1 MPYNEIVEGT
11 LIRTDTTI
19 GVDWETAKTI
29 RELSAKYDKT
39 KKAMLRQIIREWME
53 QEALAQVALADF
65 NAKRKRHQRN

>member
-1 MPYNEIVEGT
+1 MPHNEIIEGT

-29 RELSAKYDKT
+29 HELSAKYDKT

-53 QEALAQVALADF
+53 QEAMAHAELAKFQAEMK
-65 NAKRKRHQRN
+65 KRQRN

>member
-29 RELSAKYDKT
+29 RELSAAHDKT

-53 QEALAQVALADF
+53 QEAVAQAALAEF
-65 NAKRKRHQRN
+65 KAKIKRN

>member
-1 MPYNEIVEGT
+1 MPHNEIIEGT

-29 RELSAKYDKT
+29 HELSAKYDKT

-53 QEALAQVALADF
+53 QEAMAQAALADF
-65 NAKRKRHQRN
+65 KSKMKKRQRN